1 MDNKRAVSFEAIVS
15 IAVLERWLCLVS
27 NCQVEDGSGKSSGS
41 RGFLLISKGGAR
53 LAVVCLGRNIMSA
66 RYLLHRYHIL
76 FNRTLIGNLGL
87 SRLRAIVPES
97 LWLWVEALHIGV
109 SMKQQG
115 GGVAFAR
122 IRLAESGV
130 FGLSVGCQGSSA
142 VSGGSASSRVSRAWQ

>member
-1 MDNKRAVSFEAIVS
+1 MGNKRFGSLGAMVFISVF
-15 IAVLERWLCLVS
+15 ERWLCLVS
-27 NCQVEDGSGKSSGS
+27 NCQVEDGSWKSSES
-41 RGFLLISKGGAR
+41 RGFLLINKGGAR
-53 LAVVCLGRNIMSA
+53 LAVVCLGINIMSA
-66 RYLLHRYHIL
+66 TCLLHRYHIL
-76 FNRTLIGNLGL
+76 FNRTLIANLGL

-130 FGLSVGCQGSSA
+130 FGLSVGCQRSSA